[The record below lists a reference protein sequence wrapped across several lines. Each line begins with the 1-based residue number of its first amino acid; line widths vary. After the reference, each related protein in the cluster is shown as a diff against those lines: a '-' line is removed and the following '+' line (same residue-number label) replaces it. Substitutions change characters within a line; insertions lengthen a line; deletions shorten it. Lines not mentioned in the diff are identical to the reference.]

1 MLKRIEAA
9 TRSFDPFKRQKFDRR
24 NQEIYALHQQGVT
37 MRELAQRFGLSE
49 KRVWGICTAM
59 RKMEKKGVPGL

>member
-37 MRELAQRFGLSE
+37 VRELAQRFGLFE
-49 KRVWGICTAM
+49 KRVWGICMAM
-59 RKMEKKGVPGL
+59 HKLSEID